1 MSIIEKAK
9 AEGRNKLYEH
19 EAFELLRRYSI
30 PVPDYGIA
38 KDEDEA
44 ISLAEKMGY
53 PVAVKVISK
62 QIVHKTDVGGVVLGV
77 VDRDSLVAACRKIR
91 ENVRARAPYAD
102 IEGCLIQKMV
112 PQGTELIIGAVY
124 DEIFGHVVAFGLGG
138 ILTELYRDIS
148 MRLVPVEEE
157 DAWEMVREVKAY
169 KLLTGYRGT
178 PPRDIHAIVDIIVK
192 FSRLLAENPAIRE
205 ADLNPVIALEEGKG
219 AYVVDA
225 RFLLDGESL

>member
-1 MSIIEKAK
+1 MSVVDRAR

-19 EAFELLRRYSI
+19 EAFELLRKYAI

-44 ISLAEKMGY
+44 VSLAERIGY
-53 PVAVKVISK
+53 PVAVKVISR

-77 VDRDSLVAACRKIR
+77 TNRDELIAACNKIR
-91 ENVRARAPYAD
+91 ESVKARAPYAE
-102 IEGCLIQKMV
+102 IEGCLIQRMV
-112 PQGTELIIGAVY
+112 PQGVELIIGAVY
-124 DEIFGHVVAFGLGG
+124 DDIFGHVLAFGLGG
-138 ILTELYRDIS
+138 ILTELYKDVS

-157 DAWEMVREVKAY
+157 DAWEMLREVRAY
-169 KLLTGYRGT
+169 RLLTGYRGT
-178 PPRDIHAIVDIIVK
+178 PPRDLHAIVDIIVK
-192 FSRLLAENPAIRE
+192 FSRLLSENPAIRE

-225 RFLLDGESL
+225 RFLLGID